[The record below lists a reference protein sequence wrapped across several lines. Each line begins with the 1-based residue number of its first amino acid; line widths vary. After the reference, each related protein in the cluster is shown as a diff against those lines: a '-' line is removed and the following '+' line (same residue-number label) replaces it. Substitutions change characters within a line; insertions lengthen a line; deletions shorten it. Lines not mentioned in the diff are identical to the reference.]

1 MRSERRPLSA
11 ETSEFARA
19 RVAAEQDLR
28 VQQDHA
34 ARTVAGH
41 AHDVDDLRG
50 LLAMLGLEAGARV

>member
-19 RVAAEQDLR
+19 RVSAEADLR
-28 VQQDHA
+28 TQQQHA

-50 LLAMLGLEAGARV
+50 LLDMLGLEASSRA

>member
-19 RVAAEQDLR
+19 RVSAEEGLR
-28 VQQDHA
+28 TQQAHA
-34 ARTVAGH
+34 ARTVAVH

-50 LLAMLGLEAGARV
+50 LLAMLGLEAGTSV